1 MDIDFKKL
9 APWNWFKN
17 EQQEQQTVSS
27 LPVQRNDLPAA
38 SGPVSPILQLHRE
51 IDRLFDDAFRGF
63 GFPALN
69 MPQWPSDWS
78 GMLKPALDIQE
89 TDKQYK
95 IALEVPGV
103 EEKDIQITLDNDVLM
118 VRGEKRQEQEKKE
131 GGFHRVERSYGS
143 FQRALNLPDD
153 ANQDSIKASFKNGV
167 LTVTID
173 KREVSAPKQGRSIR
187 STATSP
193 ARSSQENRHETRS
206 RFAMPRRLN
215 LVNLVNLQEHQH
227 GQKTMPGQPATVR
240 VEVFNGRHSTM
251 LLCDDHYRQLVR
263 QQSAPFRRWKP
274 CSAAQRPVRGPR
286 Q

>member
-1 MDIDFKKL
+1 MTWTSISRSWL
-9 APWNWFKN
+9 PSNWFKN

-78 GMLKPALDIQE
+78 GMLKPAPTSRNRQAVQDCP
-89 TDKQYK
+89 
-95 IALEVPGV
+95 EVPGV

-173 KREVSAPKQGRSIR
+173 KREVSAPKQGRSI
-187 STATSP
+187 P
-193 ARSSQENRHETRS
+193 I
-206 RFAMPRRLN
+206 
-215 LVNLVNLQEHQH
+215 
-227 GQKTMPGQPATVR
+227 
-240 VEVFNGRHSTM
+240 NG
-251 LLCDDHYRQLVR
+251 
-263 QQSAPFRRWKP
+263 
-274 CSAAQRPVRGPR
+274 
-286 Q
+286 

>member
-9 APWNWFKN
+9 APRNWFKN

-78 GMLKPALDIQE
+78 GMLKPAPTSRNRQAVQDC
-89 TDKQYK
+89 
-95 IALEVPGV
+95 PGSARC
-103 EEKDIQITLDNDVLM
+103 
-118 VRGEKRQEQEKKE
+118 RGEGHPDHSRQRRADGAWREAPEQEKKE

-173 KREVSAPKQGRSIR
+173 KREVSAPKQGRSI
-187 STATSP
+187 P
-193 ARSSQENRHETRS
+193 I
-206 RFAMPRRLN
+206 
-215 LVNLVNLQEHQH
+215 
-227 GQKTMPGQPATVR
+227 
-240 VEVFNGRHSTM
+240 NG
-251 LLCDDHYRQLVR
+251 
-263 QQSAPFRRWKP
+263 
-274 CSAAQRPVRGPR
+274 
-286 Q
+286 

>member
-17 EQQEQQTVSS
+17 EQQEQQTASS

-63 GFPALN
+63 GFPA
-69 MPQWPSDWS
+69 
-78 GMLKPALDIQE
+78 LKPALDIQE

-173 KREVSAPKQGRSIR
+173 KREVSAPKQGRSI
-187 STATSP
+187 P
-193 ARSSQENRHETRS
+193 I
-206 RFAMPRRLN
+206 
-215 LVNLVNLQEHQH
+215 
-227 GQKTMPGQPATVR
+227 
-240 VEVFNGRHSTM
+240 NG
-251 LLCDDHYRQLVR
+251 
-263 QQSAPFRRWKP
+263 
-274 CSAAQRPVRGPR
+274 
-286 Q
+286 